1 MVQSPEIV
9 ALPPDERE
17 QAPPAAASIENP
29 VYVPSPKFTERELSH
44 GELQLQE
51 FLKKVQLANQPPP
64 PPPPPPE
71 MTQRQRTQIEL
82 EMEAG
87 RKAVARHT
95 AQQAHRPQ
103 PKPDPTEGKTTPV
116 FRPEDYIPNLNS
128 KSDEQRGYRQL

>member
-1 MVQSPEIV
+1 MVQNPGIV

-17 QAPPAAASIENP
+17 QAPPVATSIENP
-29 VYVPSPKFTERELSH
+29 VYVPSPKVADRELSH
-44 GELQLQE
+44 GEQQLQE
-51 FLKKVQLANQPPP
+51 FLKQVNLANQPPP

-71 MTQRQRTQIEL
+71 MTVRQRTQIEE

-87 RKAVARHT
+87 RKAVARHA

-128 KSDEQRGYRQL
+128 KSDAQRGYKQL